1 MNLSSVPHRRSI
13 GIALMSTLIAAL
25 QAKMTAAEKVA
36 AMQAG
41 FEVFGTCAAGG

>member
-25 QAKMTAAEKVA
+25 PAKMTAEKVA

-41 FEVFGTCAAGG
+41 FEVFGACAAGG